1 MLNAI
6 RLFCC
11 WLLTISQPGTHQSH
25 EEIQNTASVS
35 RIIIPSKMPIFFDFP
50 RELRDAIY
58 KVILLTP
65 LSPPF
70 SPEECRT
77 ARSHYSIG
85 RPNDSANIGYEC
97 VGYLLPRISSSALLL
112 VNHQIHSE
120 VREILDGLIARKELV
135 YKLDCMVENVGRLY
149 ATPLLI
155 PVITSWVNKIEIDI
169 RFFGDYQL
177 QRGCAALWRFSLVC
191 FLNRFLTQGPNLFFP
206 PKNPEQSK
214 IYVNTIALNFLTLP
228 EVPEWMKSSTLF
240 VRPGEETLEKPKG
253 REAGLRMVERE
264 MHAVIDP
271 PPMMLRENGI
281 ICEHVYCIKS
291 LDDGKTRREWDMV
304 EIKSRSSAAPE
315 TFPHN

>member
-1 MLNAI
+1 
-6 RLFCC
+6 
-11 WLLTISQPGTHQSH
+11 
-25 EEIQNTASVS
+25 
-35 RIIIPSKMPIFFDFP
+35 MPIFLDLP

-65 LSPPF
+65 LSSPS

-77 ARSHYSIG
+77 SRSYYGIG

-97 VGYLLPRISSSALLL
+97 VGYALPRISNSSLLL

-120 VREILDGLIARKELV
+120 VREILDGLIVRKELV

-155 PVITSWVNKIEIDI
+155 PVVTSRVDKIEIDI

-177 QRGCAALWRFSLVC
+177 QRGCAAMWGFSLVC
-191 FLNRFLTQGPNLFFP
+191 FLNTFLTYGPNLLFP

-214 IYVNTIALNFLTLP
+214 IYVDTIILNFLTLP
-228 EVPEWMKSSTLF
+228 KVPEWMASSTLL

-253 REAGLRMVERE
+253 REAELRMVERE
-264 MHAVIDP
+264 IHAMIDP
-271 PPMMLRENGI
+271 PPMMLKENRI
-281 ICEHVYCIKS
+281 ICEHAYCIRS
-291 LDDGKTRREWDMV
+291 LDDGKTRREWDV
-304 EIKSRSSAAPE
+304 AEITSRSVPGPKAFQQ
-315 TFPHN
+315 T